1 MTRQPTTSR
10 GADHHAPGQ
19 SFAGEQRL
27 DDSVNGDERESL
39 LPSFNNNNN
48 DGRSSSR
55 RKRRNSNG
63 HHDNNGDGGN
73 PLKAVVQEA
82 RDKVSTLCF
91 VATVGVVAITL
102 LLLIYV
108 QAIPSPFS
116 RGSGRSGDGGGG
128 RWGSTN
134 PNDGKGPTVVVPD
147 EPFKLPPPTGLP
159 RNDAYLVQ
167 AENGAV
173 AAEDI
178 TCSRMGVDIL
188 KRGGNAVDAA
198 ITTCLCIGVLNSFSS
213 GIGGG
218 GFMLVRVP
226 EPSSM
231 QLQQG
236 ENAGLVWS
244 DKVVASSK
252 NNTSSSSVVAI
263 DFRETSP
270 SASHRDLY
278 IPIPGSSQVG
288 GLAVGVPGEIRGL
301 QTAFEMYGSGR
312 LTWEQ
317 LFEPNVQLAR
327 GGWRVSRELARR
339 FRIFGS
345 FMVDKPQWNATFR
358 PRGSMLVEGDW
369 MDRRN
374 YSRSLEAIG
383 KNGGDYFYKDS
394 WIADEI
400 VESIKREGGIMTKQ
414 DLAEY
419 KVRVYD
425 AIKGTYHGRKVYT
438 TDAPTCVSAVSR
450 QGLFPS

>member
-1 MTRQPTTSR
+1 MTRQTSSSGVR
-10 GADHHAPGQ
+10 SHHAPGQ
-19 SFAGEQRL
+19 AFAGERL
-27 DDSVNGDERESL
+27 DDGANGDERESL
-39 LPSFNNNNN
+39 LPSPASANGG
-48 DGRSSSR
+48 DGRSANK

-63 HHDNNGDGGN
+63 HGGN
-73 PLKAVVQEA
+73 PLKSVVREA
-82 RDKVSTLCF
+82 RDRISTLCL
-91 VATVGVVAITL
+91 VATIGFIAVTL

-108 QAIPSPFS
+108 QAIPSPFT
-116 RGSGRSGDGGGG
+116 RGGNSGGGG
-128 RWGSTN
+128 WGSTN
-134 PNDGKGPTVVVPD
+134 PTDGKSPTVVVPD

-198 ITTCLCIGVLNSFSS
+198 ITTTLCVGVLNSFSS

-226 EPSSM
+226 EPSAM
-231 QLQQG
+231 QLRQG
-236 ENAGLVWS
+236 GEAGLVWS
-244 DKVVASSK
+244 ENVVSNAGHASRNRSD
-252 NNTSSSSVVAI
+252 VIAI

-301 QTAFEMYGSGR
+301 QTAFNLYGSGR
-312 LTWEQ
+312 LTWEE
-317 LFEPNVQLAR
+317 LFEPNVRLAR
-327 GGWRVSRELARR
+327 DGWRVSRELARR

-345 FMVDKPQWNATFR
+345 FMIDKPQWNATFR
-358 PRGSMLVEGDW
+358 PRGAMLVEGDW
-369 MDRRN
+369 MHRRN

-383 KNGGDYFYKDS
+383 KNGADFFYKDS

-400 VESIKREGGIMTKQ
+400 VESVKREGGIMTKQ

-419 KVRVYD
+419 KVRVYE
-425 AIKGTYHGRKVYT
+425 ALQGTYHGRKVYT
-438 TDAPTCVSAVSR
+438 TDAPSCVSFSCGKGVSYNR
-450 QGLFPS
+450 